1 MGRGRPARDAIR
13 GGPRTEAVS
22 LSIGYSKP
30 ASGTEC
36 GADGWCVSPPSSCG
50 VTEGSASSSSS
61 LITIARLLPLP
72 GIPLEVFGCRT
83 AVPATDADAVMLEF
97 VVLGWG
103 SAALAAVADAGVVA
117 EAGMLLLALK
127 GFKGSGREVVMEGI
141 ARLMDGWRARWA
153 GPLKVRTS
161 RAFGVD
167 ALLPARPAVR
177 FMEIP
182 DTPGVPALPLCQEA
196 RDGDGGREEAPRFGL
211 GLGFVSWLPMQ
222 VVAGAGMG
230 AERGARAAAGAMG
243 LGVLGKKKELMDF
256 CPVAGVGEVF
266 PFFPLPAA
274 PSVSRL
280 RFAPPTPICII
291 PPNPGVVSKW
301 VLGERVSVLCWL
313 SWFHVGDRLRC
324 CASQQAP

>member
-1 MGRGRPARDAIR
+1 M
-13 GGPRTEAVS
+13 
-22 LSIGYSKP
+22 
-30 ASGTEC
+30 
-36 GADGWCVSPPSSCG
+36 SPPSSCG

-72 GIPLEVFGCRT
+72 GTPLEVFGCRT

-97 VVLGWG
+97 VILGWG
-103 SAALAAVADAGVVA
+103 SAALAAVANAGVVA
-117 EAGMLLLALK
+117 EAGMLLHALK
-127 GFKGSGREVVMEGI
+127 GFNETGRDVVMEGV
-141 ARLMDGWRARWA
+141 ARLMHGWRVRWA

-161 RAFGVD
+161 RALGVD

-196 RDGDGGREEAPRFGL
+196 RDGEGGREEAPRFKL

-222 VVAGAGMG
+222 VVAGMEVVAGMG
-230 AERGARAAAGAMG
+230 AERGARAAEGAMG
-243 LGVLGKKKELMDF
+243 LGVLGKKKELIDF

-291 PPNPGVVSKW
+291 PPDPGVVSKW
-301 VLGERVSVLCWL
+301 V
-313 SWFHVGDRLRC
+313 
-324 CASQQAP
+324 